1 MKSADPPLSRLMEGV
16 LRDHLR
22 VMPAVVL
29 TGARQTG
36 KSTLATE
43 VAQGARTYLTL
54 DNLATL
60 DLALREP
67 ARLLSGSGPLTIDE
81 VQRAPDMLLAIKRA
95 IDIDRIPGRFLL
107 TGSANL
113 LLMHRVSESLA
124 GRASYVSLWP
134 LTRREQLGLGRSGR
148 WSELLATAGKDWPDL
163 LSAEPLP
170 RDDWRAFARRGGF
183 PTPSVHLG
191 DDTDRIRWFEAYVQ
205 TYLERDLQTL
215 AAITALSDFRRFMRV
230 AALRLGQLINQ
241 TDIGRDAAL
250 GQATAHRYLNLLEA
264 SYMVV
269 RLPAYAVNRTK
280 RLIKA
285 PKLYWCD
292 VGLAL
297 YLAGNIA
304 PEGPHL
310 ENLVLSDL
318 LAWRET
324 LTPRSDVMYWRTSN
338 GEEVD
343 FVVEAGDRLLP
354 IEVKSTTQPRFADA
368 AHLRTFCAEY
378 PERTDTALLL
388 HAGERIEWIATN
400 VLAVPWWC
408 VL

>member
-1 MKSADPPLSRLMEGV
+1 MEGV
-16 LRDHLR
+16 LSDHLR

-29 TGARQTG
+29 MGARQTG
-36 KSTLATE
+36 KSTLARDLTL
-43 VAQGARTYLTL
+43 GARSYLTL

-60 DLALREP
+60 EI
-67 ARLLSGSGPLTIDE
+67 ARLEPDRLLAGTEPLTIDE

-95 IDIDRIPGRFLL
+95 IDMNRVPGRFLL

-113 LLMHRVSESLA
+113 LLMQHVSETLA

-163 LSAEPLP
+163 LSAATAP

-183 PTPSVHLG
+183 PTPALNLNN
-191 DDTDRIRWFEAYVQ
+191 DTDRIRWFEAYVQ
-205 TYLERDLQTL
+205 TYLERDLQSL
-215 AAITALSDFRRFMRV
+215 AAITALPDFRRVMRI
-230 AALRLGQLINQ
+230 AALRLGQMINQ
-241 TDIGRDAAL
+241 TEIGRDATL

-264 SYMVV
+264 SYMLV

-285 PKLYWCD
+285 PKLYWSD

-304 PEGPHL
+304 PDGPHL
-310 ENLVLSDL
+310 ENLILTDL
-318 LAWRET
+318 LVWRET
-324 LTPRSDVMYWRTSN
+324 LTPRADVMYWRTSN

-343 FVVEAGDRLLP
+343 FVVEAGDKLLP
-354 IEVKSTTQPRFADA
+354 IEVKSTTQPRFADGT
-368 AHLRTFCAEY
+368 HLRAFCAEY
-378 PERTDTALLL
+378 PERTETALLL
-388 HAGERIEWIATN
+388 HDGERIEWIAAN
-400 VLAVPWWC
+400 VLAVPWWR